1 MTWNDRRPFMYHVSV
16 GVVLS
21 KRRQAMEIDKAREFL
36 RQHHR
41 AVLMTY
47 RQDGRPQMSP
57 ILVGVNDEGQAIVS
71 TRETAYKVKNLRR
84 DNRASICV
92 FTDEFFGEWI
102 QIDGTAHI
110 LSLPEALEPLVDY
123 YRRVVGEHPDWEE
136 YREAMVD
143 EQRVLLQIAIERAG
157 PDHYG

>member
-1 MTWNDRRPFMYHVSV
+1 
-16 GVVLS
+16 
-21 KRRQAMEIDKAREFL
+21 MEIDKAREFL

-102 QIDGTAHI
+102 QIEGTAHI

-143 EQRVLLQIAIERAG
+143 EQRVLLQIAIEHAG
-157 PDHYG
+157 PDKYG